1 MLASHSNVIVLFN
14 VLLLILQVMKDEMEL
29 VQQMENVDD
38 RDSEHYIDQ
47 LERILS
53 AKASAIGSLQDELS
67 SFQHYRAAMC

>member
-1 MLASHSNVIVLFN
+1 
-14 VLLLILQVMKDEMEL
+14 MEL

-53 AKASAIGSLQDELS
+53 AKAHAIGSLQDELS